1 LNPGFLAIDKPC
13 GPSSFALVKS
23 VRRQL
28 GGVKTG
34 HAGTLD
40 PAASGLLVLAL
51 GSATRLL
58 PFMPLEPKTY
68 LFSMQLGTQT
78 DSLDAE
84 GSVVKS
90 GGPIPEQAAIE
101 AVLPSFTG
109 TISQVPPDF
118 SAVKIQGVRAYV
130 LARRGQRLD
139 LAARKVRIGT
149 LRLVAYDRSAGRA
162 ELEVSCSGGTYV
174 RSLARDIA
182 AALGTCAYAPAV
194 RRISAGVFS
203 VECALAFDKIAQAA
217 SAVIPV
223 WDSVQGQPRAL
234 VGREWLARL
243 REGRPI
249 TCNTVEGADGAEKDQ
264 TVFAFDDSR
273 NLVAVLK
280 RKEGKTFQPVKV
292 FV

>member
-1 LNPGFLAIDKPC
+1 LKAGFLAVDKPC

-23 VRRQL
+23 VRRRL
-28 GGVKTG
+28 GGIKTG

-68 LFSMQLGTQT
+68 LFRIQFGSQT

-84 GSVVKS
+84 GTMVKT
-90 GGPIPEQAAIE
+90 GGPLPGREGLE

-109 TISQVPPDF
+109 AISQVPPEF
-118 SAVKIQGVRAYV
+118 SAVKIQGQRAYAR
-130 LARRGQRLD
+130 ARRGERLD
-139 LAARKVRIGT
+139 LAPRRIRIGS
-149 LRLVAYDRSAGRA
+149 LRLLAYDPAAGRA

-194 RRISAGVFS
+194 RRTAAGVFT
-203 VECALAFDKIAQAA
+203 VERALAFEKIDEAA
-217 SAVIPV
+217 SAVMPV
-223 WDSVQGQPRAL
+223 WDAVQGQPLTL
-234 VGREWLARL
+234 VNSETLSRL
-243 REGRPI
+243 RAGRPAV
-249 TCNTVEGADGAEKDQ
+249 CNAVQDANSAEKDR
-264 TVFAFDDSR
+264 TVFAFDEAR

-280 RKEGKTFQPVKV
+280 PKEGKIFQPVKV

>member
-1 LNPGFLAIDKPC
+1 
-13 GPSSFALVKS
+13 
-23 VRRQL
+23 VRRHL

-68 LFSMQLGTQT
+68 LFGIQFGVQT

-84 GSVVKS
+84 GTVVKS
-90 GGPIPEQAAIE
+90 GEPLPDRAALE
-101 AVLPSFTG
+101 AVIPSFTG
-109 TISQVPPDF
+109 KISQVPPDF
-118 SAVKIQGVRAYV
+118 SAIKIKGVRAYA
-130 LARRGQRLD
+130 LARKGQRLD
-139 LAARKVRIGT
+139 LAARQIRIWS
-149 LRLVAYDRSAGRA
+149 LRLLAYNQENGRA

-194 RRISAGVFS
+194 RRTGAGVFS
-203 VECALAFDKIAQAA
+203 VERALAFDKIAEAA
-217 SAVIPV
+217 SAIIPV
-223 WDSVQGQPRAL
+223 WDAVQGQPLAI
-234 VGREWLARL
+234 VGKDWLSRL
-243 REGRPI
+243 REGRAI
-249 TCNTVEGADGAEKDQ
+249 TCGTVEGAVGAEKDQ
-264 TVFAFDDSR
+264 TVFAFDESR

-280 RKEGKTFQPVKV
+280 RKEGKAFQPVKV
-292 FV
+292 FA